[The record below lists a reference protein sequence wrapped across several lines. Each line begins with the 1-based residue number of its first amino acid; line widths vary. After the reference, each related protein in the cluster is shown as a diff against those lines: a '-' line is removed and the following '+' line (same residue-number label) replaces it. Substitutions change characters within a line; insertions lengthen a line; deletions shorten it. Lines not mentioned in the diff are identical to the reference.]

1 MWHLPDLTLVLDS
14 LGWAVLHST
23 WEGAVAAFFI
33 WGLRAFTKES
43 AADIRYMAG
52 MVTMVGLLAA
62 FIGTFLY
69 YFSLGAGAAESTISL
84 LGLSNAVGAAAATPE
99 ALSPLSVVL
108 NSTNI
113 IGATWAAC
121 FAILGA
127 RYLAAFR
134 LTHKLRK
141 TGLSDLP
148 SVWQHRFAVLAKKC
162 GANPKTQAFISEHVS
177 SPITF
182 GFFKPIVLVPAWFFT
197 GMDAD
202 QCEAVIL
209 HELAHI
215 RRHDFLTNILQIL
228 IKTVFFYHPA
238 VQYISKGIDADRE
251 HSCDDI
257 AVTMT
262 NNPES
267 LARAL
272 GTIRLK
278 AARCGGVFA
287 LAADG
292 PEAPLM
298 HRLKRLMGAPTQKAQ
313 TGAVRGFASTSM
325 LALATALL
333 LTLGATQ
340 SQAHP
345 PNEWEV
351 EQKAKVADEQLA
363 GAHDAK
369 KWKNKAYNYSTFTKN
384 GKTYM
389 VKTNAQGKSY
399 VNVDGHWF
407 NTESRPDLKII
418 SPQAP
423 KASKAPYPAV
433 DAAPTLMP
441 APMPMTTPTITAS
454 NSYKWAAPENVEV
467 MAAQAREMAK
477 EQAEIAREFAHE
489 QAELSRE
496 WAEEQADY
504 QRELAE
510 AQAEHAREMAEYQ
523 REIQAHQHEIEKNH
537 NGHEEHAKDH
547 ARDQAEL
554 QRELAQ
560 EQVEFKREMAEL
572 KRELVQ
578 EKHEYKRELE
588 RAQQEMQREQQEME
602 REIERDARDSAREEA
617 HAAKERHKAG
627 QEAKK
632 YEKMR
637 ARLIPVLTA
646 DGFMKSENTEIT
658 MKLTEQNI
666 WINNQK
672 LSSSMQG
679 KYCDIVSDYVDRKG
693 DTKKI
698 VFKPGYLHV
707 EAKGKNGHSI
717 YTMNE

>member
-1 MWHLPDLTLVLDS
+1 MWNLPDLTLVLDS

-23 WEGAVAAFFI
+23 WQGAVAALLI

-43 AADIRYMAG
+43 AADVRYMAG

-69 YFSLGAGAAESTISL
+69 YFNLGAGAAESTISL
-84 LGLSNAVGAAAATPE
+84 LGLSNAGGTAAAAPE
-99 ALSPLSVVL
+99 VLSPLTVVL

-127 RYLAAFR
+127 RYLTAFR
-134 LTHKLRK
+134 LTYKLRK

-148 SVWQHRFAVLAKKC
+148 SVWQHRFAELAQKC
-162 GANPKTQAFISEHVS
+162 GANHKTQAFISEHVS

-251 HSCDDI
+251 HSCDDY
-257 AVTMT
+257 AVAMT
-262 NNPES
+262 NNPEC

-272 GTIRLK
+272 GTIRMK

-298 HRLKRLMGAPTQKAQ
+298 HRLKRLMGAQTPKAQ

-325 LALATALL
+325 LALATALIL
-333 LTLGATQ
+333 ALGATQ

-345 PNEWEV
+345 PSEWEA
-351 EQKAKVADEQLA
+351 EQKAKAGEERLA
-363 GAHDAK
+363 GANDT
-369 KWKNKAYNYSTFTKN
+369 KNWENKTYNYSTFTKD

-389 VKTNAQGKSY
+389 VKTNVQGKSY
-399 VNVDGHWF
+399 VNIDGNWF
-407 NTESRPDLKII
+407 NTKSRPELKII
-418 SPQAP
+418 PP
-423 KASKAPYPAV
+423 KAPKAPYPAV
-433 DAAPTLMP
+433 DAAPIPMP
-441 APMPMTTPTITAS
+441 APTITAS
-454 NSYKWAAPENVEV
+454 NSYKWAAPENAEV
-467 MAAQAREMAK
+467 MAKQAREMAEK
-477 EQAEIAREFAHE
+477 HADLAREFANE

-496 WAEEQADY
+496 WAEEKAEYD
-504 QRELAE
+504 REVAE
-510 AQAEHAREMAEYQ
+510 AKAEHAREMAEYQ
-523 REIQAHQHEIEKNH
+523 REINAHQQEITKSN
-537 NGHEEHAKDH
+537 KDH
-547 ARDQAEL
+547 ARDHEQRQAEL
-554 QRELAQ
+554 HRELAQ
-560 EQVEFKREMAEL
+560 EQAEFEREMTEL

-578 EKHEYKRELE
+578 EKREYKREME
-588 RAQQEMQREQQEME
+588 QAQRELE
-602 REIERDARDSAREEA
+602 REIEQEVRDAKREAMHETKEHQRA
-617 HAAKERHKAG
+617 EKERVKADR
-627 QEAKK
+627 QAKK

-646 DGFMKSENTEIT
+646 DGFMKSENTKVT

-672 LSSSMQG
+672 LSSSMEG

-698 VFKPGYLHV
+698 VFKPGYMHV
-707 EAKGKNGHSI
+707 ESKGKNGHST